1 MGNIYLIHG
10 NDEYLKQKRLN
21 DIKIKNKNVN
31 QINNISFVNPEWEE
45 VYSEITLP
53 SFMQEEKMI
62 IIYNS
67 GFFEDKKKDIDKIV
81 EFFDSSEAELLNFMT
96 DLTLVFVEDE
106 VKGKKLLKVISKHE
120 LFKDVECKK
129 LMQMDRAKYLLD
141 LAKKDNVRLEY
152 AEAKYLVDI
161 VEDDTFNAVNEYN
174 KVRFLDKAIRGEKI
188 TKEDIDLTCIKN
200 DEVVIFKITDYL
212 ISKDYE
218 KAFKMIDSYYREGKG
233 ILILS
238 YIYKYFKNVY
248 MASVAI
254 LDKQEK
260 RIAEILD
267 LKPNQTFLAD
277 RYISVSKRI
286 GEKKLRYIIDELIR
300 IDEESKREVIDTCF
314 RLKAILRII

>member
-81 EFFDSSEAELLNFMT
+81 GFFDSSEAELLNFMT

-141 LAKKDNVRLEY
+141 LAKKDNVKLEY

-218 KAFKMIDSYYREGKG
+218 KAFKMIDSYYRERKG

-238 YIYKYFKNVY
+238 
-248 MASVAI
+248 
-254 LDKQEK
+254 
-260 RIAEILD
+260 
-267 LKPNQTFLAD
+267 
-277 RYISVSKRI
+277 
-286 GEKKLRYIIDELIR
+286 
-300 IDEESKREVIDTCF
+300 
-314 RLKAILRII
+314 